1 MLDKT
6 QPIVI
11 ENAITIINNL
21 LLNDQGTAEY
31 RMGMIHAFEMITF
44 NSKIHLGIK
53 FLSDEDST
61 RRTYFIITD

>member
-1 MLDKT
+1 MTNTNQHFL
-6 QPIVI
+6 
-11 ENAITIINNL
+11 ENAVNVINDL

-44 NSKIHLGIK
+44 NPKVHLGIK